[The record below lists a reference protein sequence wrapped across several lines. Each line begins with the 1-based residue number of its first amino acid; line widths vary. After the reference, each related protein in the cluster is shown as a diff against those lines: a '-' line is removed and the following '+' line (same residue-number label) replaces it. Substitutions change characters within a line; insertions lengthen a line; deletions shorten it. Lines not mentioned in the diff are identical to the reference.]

1 MYNFYNYVI
10 VVTVS
15 PLSWPL
21 MSDTDHIKKLEANR
35 LTPLPKKCQIQDFKL
50 GVVNTDAT
58 DIIWKID
65 AISERWQQMKTEK
78 SHGQTYLIW
87 KKVKLAGAFLVWG
100 GGRPSHSL
108 GPSLLKKTNSQNNCV
123 FILQRAQNGKKR
135 TRGLCSALAHY
146 GGIALQWALPRTRCR
161 AETLGF

>member
-1 MYNFYNYVI
+1 MNFMYNFYNYVI

-15 PLSWPL
+15 PLPWPL

-35 LTPLPKKCQIQDFKL
+35 LTPLPKKGQIQDFKL
-50 GVVNTDAT
+50 GVLNTDAT

-87 KKVKLAGAFLVWG
+87 KKVKLAGAFLVWVFG
-100 GGRPSHSL
+100 VVVAPATPL
-108 GPSLLKKTNSQNNCV
+108 VLPSL
-123 FILQRAQNGKKR
+123 KR
-135 TRGLCSALAHY
+135 QIVKITAFLYYNRLRMVRSGQGVSVVH
-146 GGIALQWALPRTRCR
+146 
-161 AETLGF
+161 